1 MCPAATEFSSYGSMA
16 SCPRMYSQRGY
27 KGNMLKLMSMLPES
41 LIRDTAFFSTEVIKL
56 LEVLGNKYTTQGQQR
71 TRSIH

>member
-1 MCPAATEFSSYGSMA
+1 
-16 SCPRMYSQRGY
+16 
-27 KGNMLKLMSMLPES
+27 MLKLMSMLPES